1 MGNAQNGGK
10 NRITHRDRDYLA
22 LGVLG
27 LLLVALVVTGYLAL
41 KTLGRDYD
49 FRSEESVKEWI
60 KGLEEKAR
68 ELLEHSPRMGKE
80 KRGDARQFLVQGYR
94 LFQQRRYAP
103 AVEALNRSIELDG
116 KDPEAYFWRGR
127 ALVGQG
133 RFENAVEDF
142 QKAVALAPTYAEA
155 YDHLGWLFS
164 RLDESEKGIEALS
177 RSIELKPENGWA
189 YYQRSRM
196 LLKAGDGDKALE
208 DAEKS
213 CTLGFREGCDFY
225 ESLKSGG

>member
-1 MGNAQNGGK
+1 MGNDQEGGK
-10 NRITHRDRDYLA
+10 IRKRHGERDYPA
-22 LGVLG
+22 LGVLA

-60 KGLEEKAR
+60 QGLEERAR
-68 ELLEHSPRMGKE
+68 ELLERSPRMGKE
-80 KRGDARQFLVQGYR
+80 KRTDARQLLVQGYR

-103 AVEALNRSIELDG
+103 AIEALNRSIQLDG
-116 KDPEAYFWRGR
+116 KDPEAYYWRGR

-133 RFENAVEDF
+133 RFESAVEDF
-142 QKAVALAPTYAEA
+142 QKAVNLAPTYAEA
-155 YDHLGWLFS
+155 YDHLGWIFN
-164 RLDESEKGIEALS
+164 RLDEIDKGIEALS
-177 RSIELKPENGWA
+177 KSIELKPENGWA

-196 LLKAGDGDKALE
+196 LFKAGRRDKAFE
-208 DAEKS
+208 DALKS
-213 CTLGFREGCDFY
+213 CSLGFREGCDLY